1 MKKNIHLSIAAVT
14 ILLSIVFINPSSV
27 YAAVSF
33 NSTCNPAQDVCEA
46 PFSCIKVSNNPQ
58 VFKCRQFDTSGKSD
72 FFGKIEPPDAISNLG
87 FGAQGISNVLNK
99 GIELLFIVAGI
110 IFVFMIVISAVQ
122 WIVSGGD
129 KEGIGK
135 ARGRLTAAIVG
146 IVLLSLAFVIIRVVG
161 QITGFEFFA
170 GQNNPP
176 PPPLEEMQK
185 KPYVPVGTGP

>member
-1 MKKNIHLSIAAVT
+1 MIK
-14 ILLSIVFINPSSV
+14 VFIFLILNILILTMNPTSSH
-27 YAAVSF
+27 ALGKGSF
-33 NSTCNPAQDVCEA
+33 CKIGEVVQGTCDPPLVCLKDPNPGPGLWLCQESPLGVL
-46 PFSCIKVSNNPQ
+46 
-58 VFKCRQFDTSGKSD
+58 
-72 FFGKIEPPDAISNLG
+72 GKIVPPSQIQNLG
-87 FGAQGISNVLNK
+87 FGAEGISNILNR

-176 PPPLEEMQK
+176 PQPTPVPDSRRIDPLYYKLFER
-185 KPYVPVGTGP
+185 